1 MKIIRLLAVRLNTL
15 SILQKEIARMSL
27 SYMLRFVEKSP
38 MGMIHLLVACVSKP
52 VNVVARNTTAKP
64 NLGGNV
70 ENVFGETVRKSCG
83 KR

>member
-1 MKIIRLLAVRLNTL
+1 
-15 SILQKEIARMSL
+15 
-27 SYMLRFVEKSP
+27 MLRFVEKSP